1 MYAAL
6 EKTEYRTCWDG
17 SEVPITKVCAEKKY
31 EVKVEENNL
40 KFETLHSLIDIKLA
54 HINKENNQT

>member
-1 MYAAL
+1 
-6 EKTEYRTCWDG
+6 
-17 SEVPITKVCAEKKY
+17 VPITKACAEKKY